1 VGAII
6 PRLIFYINL
15 VNMKLLLLSNSTNY
29 GESYLDHAKIMIKDF
44 LGNVNEVLFIPY
56 AIVRASFDEYE
67 NKVNEALNPLGI
79 RCVGIHKYADPVRA
93 VDEAQAIAIGG
104 GNTFKLLSMLYHY
117 YLIEPINNKVKS
129 GTPFVGWS
137 AGANVA
143 GTTIRT
149 TNDMPIVE
157 PPSFEAL
164 GLVPF
169 QINPH
174 YTEEVIPN
182 HNGES
187 RMDRILEFIEEN
199 PNVYVAGLPEGTALV
214 VEEEKV
220 KLLGDKKIK
229 VFRKMEEIKELG
241 PEAYLDFLFHP

>member
-15 VNMKLLLLSNSTNY
+15 VNMKLLLLSNSTNF
-29 GESYLDHAKIMIKDF
+29 GESYLDHAKTMIKDF
-44 LGNVNEVLFIPY
+44 LGKVNEVLFIPY

-93 VDEAQAIAIGG
+93 VDEAQSIAIGG

-117 YLIEPINNKVKS
+117 YLIEPLNNKVKS
-129 GTPFVGWS
+129 GTPYVGWS

-199 PNVYVAGLPEGTALV
+199 PNVYVAGLPEGTALM
-214 VEEEKV
+214 VEEKKV

>member
-15 VNMKLLLLSNSTNY
+15 VNMKLLLLSNSTNF
-29 GESYLDHAKIMIKDF
+29 GESYLDHAKTMIKDF
-44 LGNVNEVLFIPY
+44 LGKVNEVLFIPY

-117 YLIEPINNKVKS
+117 YLIEPLNNKVKS
-129 GTPFVGWS
+129 GTPYVGWS

-199 PNVYVAGLPEGTALV
+199 PNVYVAGLPEGTALM
-214 VEEEKV
+214 VEEKKV